1 MDSPKHFCP
10 NCGAEV
16 FNPQQGYCL
25 NCGAQIASSEVKE
38 YNLITAWLSFFKRY
52 ADFKGRSRRQ
62 EYWFAYLAN
71 MIIGVA
77 FYIIQVIA
85 LAATEMTDSGV
96 AAGLSIMGSTAAMV
110 YSLATVIP
118 NFAIQTRRLHDTGRS
133 GKLLLLWFIPGVL
146 TLITIVTAFVAV
158 AMSMVSSSY
167 DMYYNYYGSA
177 EYMFERLLTTSGVA
191 LVILLAVLF
200 LAAIASMVLSIMF
213 LVFYCQEGD
222 RGENKYGKS
231 PKYLN

>member
-1 MDSPKHFCP
+1 MNEKMNQTGNFCP
-10 NCGAEV
+10 NCGAQI
-16 FNPQQGYCL
+16 FNGQQGYCL
-25 NCGAQIASSEVKE
+25 NCGAQLGGGEVKE
-38 YNLITAWLSFFKRY
+38 YNLVTAWLSFFKRY

-77 FYIIQVIA
+77 FYIIQMTA
-85 LAATEMTDSGV
+85 LAAADITDSGL
-96 AAGLSIMGSTAAMV
+96 AAGLSIMCSTVTMI
-110 YSLATVIP
+110 YSLATIIP

-146 TLITIVTAFVAV
+146 TTITTVAAFVVVV
-158 AMSMVSSSY
+158 AGMTASS
-167 DMYYNYYGSA
+167 YGSA
-177 EYMFERLLTTSGVA
+177 EFRFQHMIETSGVA
-191 LVILLAVLF
+191 LVIMLAMLF
-200 LAAIASMVLSIMF
+200 IAAILSMVFSIMF
-213 LVFYCQEGD
+213 IVFYCQEGD